1 MKCFSRVW
9 FQTPQMDRDGEDM
22 SRANERIWL
31 YMPTFSISRA
41 PRGHGAK
48 SQRPKAVE
56 RAKAKAEK
64 ARKRKP
70 KVT

>member
-1 MKCFSRVW
+1 
-9 FQTPQMDRDGEDM
+9 MDRDGEDM

-31 YMPTFSISRA
+31 YMTTFSISRA
-41 PRGHGAK
+41 PRGHGVK